1 MASGIIYD
9 DNISKQGAESLMAE
23 RINENINQAIDII
36 VSKKLEGLAFD
47 KTEICLIEKADKN
60 TEEYTV
66 NNGSISYTARAK
78 KGEYKEGQQVYV
90 QIPNN
95 DYDNVKTITGIY
107 ADPSLNMDNYYIN
120 IFDSFID
127 ATGNIFDNENIIDSN
142 VKKEIAPSLVA
153 NWGDRKK
160 YILGNE
166 NDFVIF
172 KRPIDYDIF
181 AFSFGLNTRLY
192 NVTSGTYGIVVELK
206 IGSDVYK
213 FKKQTNRENGYSDFS
228 GNPYVYSSY
237 VTQQFKMDISSNR
250 ETLGA
255 DNTKISRPVE
265 GIRIYVFQDDDF
277 VTKNGR
283 LEYEENVTPAANI
296 LFNNFQIDFGFPPIA
311 EDGVVD
317 KIYLSTPD
325 SPYYTRTNIDESFS
339 RRIRLNWVHIFNKTE
354 EGGTSIPMVLNSKE
368 DFNTYRLTDHLTK
381 LRISWYEWKEVAS
394 EEADS
399 NTGKFWKKLSS
410 IYWTAIEDGLLDEN
424 SWLTIDGDVEDP
436 FTFQTTIEPNTN
448 SATYKVFIEYGQGIS
463 LDGQEEDTSRIS
475 TVESEEI
482 TFYATVPK
490 REGLRAKDLIEGLSL
505 SVDDGTKGQYYLYDQ
520 ATNQL
525 FSSIEKSRIRKIYA
539 EYHPAEQ
546 EERSVDF
553 PIGSMIY
560 WKVPKSDTQLNFLLS
575 QESWEKDIEKKEL
588 EKVFGEEDANSDK
601 YTFWKQEVVEKKV
614 KKVYLQYTIK
624 DEYAKTQTENSVEC
638 KLINENGEQVC
649 GGRMNFFFSFLPP
662 SRTIIDPYW
671 GETYI
676 LKVSGNGTSN
686 RGEILAALETNL
698 KNSEALPVGG
708 YLASEV
714 NYRYATKVGVRIY
727 DYSGNS
733 LFTTEDKSFSNI
745 NKVLSNVTVQM
756 GNIYDKEMNFSVVGG
771 SAPIVKIGGSNE
783 LITDDKAYAKIEG
796 QTTSTDTGTNLI
808 FYDNELYYI
817 SPLGK
822 KTGGPEEGTSAPW
835 LYAGDLENTCPEVIN
850 FKLERPDGE
859 KVSAS
864 FPVHFFRTNFDFT
877 KIKTKGNIIDCN
889 YNLLSGAD
897 LVVYDENG
905 ALMSGTSNPYELG
918 VSNSSALVTWK
929 VFYIKKSSNST
940 YVSEDGSKYFSF
952 VGGYLQ
958 HNSESLPIER
968 AFYIAAYLGGG
979 TSTPCYIMPLRLIQK
994 KYGLSLL
1001 SDWSGENVPTIFG
1014 EKTDGEFSGVFSGY
1028 NSIQRYSDGELVK
1041 EDSVN
1046 SNKEIEEESV
1056 YGFYGY
1062 QNGYST
1068 FALQNKDPYFTI
1080 KGLVKDNENKI
1091 SGQSTIFQ
1099 AGQDSL
1105 FLRSMN
1111 YKAPSSENS
1120 YDGEG
1125 MEIDLVLGTINSHEV
1140 DSVLY
1145 AKEIAV
1151 LTQIQTDEGTTINE
1165 KTASI
1170 NKDGLKVDG
1179 SAEVTGTTI
1188 LKNLTTSGSTS
1199 ITNDSEKGLSVNEDE
1214 VVLVGA
1220 TLKSCILEGDF
1231 KAEKATIKGVT
1242 IEDGSI
1248 KWTEAGSEDSQ
1259 NEILNLEKLQFH
1271 EGKGLISNLRTL
1283 NFHTDAGAI
1292 SNIRTLDFNTNVGS
1306 ISNLRTLG
1314 FVGNATATG
1323 LSTLTFAQ
1331 NGQIS
1336 SLNKITFS
1344 GNNSTVTGL
1353 NSLETNE
1360 LIIDNKELKQIK
1372 IPLKEDTNGNLIFDK
1387 EATESNYTS
1396 VWVFVEREEGD

>member
-9 DNISKQGAESLMAE
+9 DNISRQGAESLMAE

-47 KTEICLIEKADKN
+47 KTEICLIEKANEN

-127 ATGNIFDNENIIDSN
+127 ATGNIFDNENIIDGS
-142 VKKEIAPSLVA
+142 VEKEIAPSLVA
-153 NWGDRKK
+153 NWGDKKK

-192 NVTSGTYGIVVELK
+192 SVTSGTYGIAVELK
-206 IGSDVYK
+206 IGSDVHE

-237 VTQQFKMDISSNR
+237 VTQQFKMDISSMR
-250 ETLGA
+250 EVAGA
-255 DNTKISRPVE
+255 NNTKISRPVE
-265 GIRIYVFQDDDF
+265 GIRVYVFQNDDF

-311 EDGVVD
+311 EDGVID

-325 SPYYTRTNIDESFS
+325 SPYYTRTNIEESFA
-339 RRIRLNWVHIFNKTE
+339 RRIKLNWVHIFNKTE
-354 EGGTSIPMVLNSKE
+354 EGETSIPMVLNSKE

-394 EEADS
+394 EDIDS

-410 IYWTAIEDGLLDEN
+410 TCWTAIEDGLLDKN
-424 SWLTIDGDVEDP
+424 SWLAVDGNVEDP
-436 FTFQTTIEPNTN
+436 FTFQADIEPNTN

-463 LDGQEEDTSRIS
+463 LDGKEEDTSRIS

-490 REGLRAKDLIEGLSL
+490 AEGLRSKDLIEGLSL
-505 SVDDGTKGQYYLYDQ
+505 SVDDDTRGQYYLYDQ

-525 FSSIEKSRIRKIYA
+525 FSSVEKSRIRKIYA

-546 EERSVDF
+546 EEQSVDF
-553 PIGSMIY
+553 PVGSTVY

-575 QESWEKDIEKKEL
+575 QESWEKDIDKKEL
-588 EKVFGEEDANSDK
+588 ERIFGEDDANSIK
-601 YTFWKQEVVEKKV
+601 YTFWKQEIAKKEV

-638 KLINENGEQVC
+638 KLTNENGEQIC

-662 SRTIIDPYW
+662 SKTIIDPYW

-708 YLASEV
+708 YLASDV
-714 NYRYATKVGVRIY
+714 NYRYATKIGVRIY
-727 DYSGNS
+727 GYSGNP
-733 LFTTEDKSFSNI
+733 LFTTEETSFSNVYQ
-745 NKVLSNVTVQM
+745 VLSNVTVQM

-783 LITDDKAYAKIEG
+783 LVTDNKAYAKIEG
-796 QTTSTDTGTNLI
+796 QNTSTDTGTNLI
-808 FYDNELYYI
+808 FYNNELYYI

-850 FKLERPDGE
+850 FKFERLDGE

-864 FPVHFFRTNFDFT
+864 LPVHFFRTDFDFT
-877 KIKTKGNIIDCN
+877 KVKIKSNIIDCN

-905 ALMSGTSNPYELG
+905 TLMSGTSNPYELG
-918 VSNSSALVTWK
+918 VSNSSASVTWK
-929 VFYIKKSSNST
+929 IFYIKKDSSST
-940 YVSEDGSKYFSF
+940 YRSEDGSRYFSF

-979 TSTPCYIMPLRLIQK
+979 TQTPCYIMPLRLIQK

-1001 SDWSGENVPTIFG
+1001 SDWSGENAPTIFG

-1041 EDSVN
+1041 EDGAESD
-1046 SNKEIEEESV
+1046 KEEEEESV

-1062 QNGYST
+1062 QDGYST

-1080 KGLVKDNENKI
+1080 KGLVKENGKVA
-1091 SGQSTIFQ
+1091 GQSTIFQ
-1099 AGQDSL
+1099 AGQNAL

-1111 YKAPSSENS
+1111 YETPSAENS
-1120 YDGEG
+1120 YKGEG
-1125 MEIDLVLGTINSHEV
+1125 MEINLVDGRINSHDV
-1140 DSVLY
+1140 NSVLY

-1151 LTQIQTDEGTTINE
+1151 LTQVGTQTAKMDEN
-1165 KTASI
+1165 
-1170 NKDGLKVDG
+1170 GLKVSG
-1179 SAEVTGTTI
+1179 TAEITGQTK
-1188 LKNLTTSGSTS
+1188 LGDLTTTGSTS
-1199 ITNDSEKGLSVNEDE
+1199 ITNGSGDGLTVDNENGT
-1214 VVLVGA
+1214 VLVGA

-1231 KAEKATIKGVT
+1231 EAEKATIKGVT

-1248 KWTEAGSEDSQ
+1248 KWSEAGSEDSQ

-1283 NFHTDAGAI
+1283 NFHTDEGAI
-1292 SNIRTLDFNTNVGS
+1292 SNIRTLAFNSGAGS

-1344 GNNSTVTGL
+1344 GNNSAVTGL